1 MEPMYCYRAT
11 TERVI
16 DGDTYRLSVDLGFR
30 CSVSIEG
37 RLQGIDCPEL
47 DTENGKKAKAY
58 VVGLLTPV
66 ASPATSLVIMSYKD
80 ERSFARWIVSIW
92 LPNGES
98 LAQHLIES
106 KLAKVMSR

>member
-37 RLQGIDCPEL
+37 RLQGVDCPEL
-47 DTENGKKAKAY
+47 DTENGKK
-58 VVGLLTPV
+58 
-66 ASPATSLVIMSYKD
+66 S
-80 ERSFARWIVSIW
+80 
-92 LPNGES
+92 
-98 LAQHLIES
+98 
-106 KLAKVMSR
+106 

>member
-1 MEPMYCYRAT
+1 
-11 TERVI
+11 
-16 DGDTYRLSVDLGFR
+16 
-30 CSVSIEG
+30 
-37 RLQGIDCPEL
+37 
-47 DTENGKKAKAY
+47 
-58 VVGLLTPV
+58 LTPV